1 MTVWSELLEVL
12 ECLGV
17 SSIMQELVPSSYIN
31 ISKMIRL
38 KDDAKFLLCLPHR
51 SQISLYQSFL
61 LRHYFLRSEVTE
73 VGSKHLSHLS
83 QGIGIGI
90 LCLVPQQKKTIGVQF
105 SNVFAVPRSFYTI
118 TRVNLCSTY
127 VAQQCVAFQPKAG
140 ALAWVSPSLSAT
152 TRCQVLSTANQG
164 TGEAGNNQS
173 KGWREKTE
181 ASPLATRPRNTTD
194 IVHMYIIYIH
204 T

>member
-1 MTVWSELLEVL
+1 
-12 ECLGV
+12 
-17 SSIMQELVPSSYIN
+17 
-31 ISKMIRL
+31 MIRL

-51 SQISLYQSFL
+51 SQISQIYQWIYQSFL

-73 VGSKHLSHLS
+73 VESKHLSHLS
-83 QGIGIGI
+83 QGIEKWNNPLPQCHSKKKKPLETI
-90 LCLVPQQKKTIGVQF
+90 LQCI
-105 SNVFAVPRSFYTI
+105 RSTPFILKTI
-118 TRVNLCSTY
+118 TRVALCSTY

-140 ALAWVSPSLSAT
+140 ALAWVSPSLGAT

-194 IVHMYIIYIH
+194 IVHMYII
-204 T
+204 